1 MALRLQL
8 FVINSLIQRRL
19 LPVPGQLHPAN
30 REQGHHHR
38 ASSTTHHP
46 RREGSRPLP
55 YSQPPASYIRR
66 EALLDKVTPAISF
79 HRNPQAAKHLGYRP
93 STVHSCEN
101 IRCLAGHVHHEACTH
116 LQVGCATERPE

>member
-30 REQGHHHR
+30 RKQGHHHR

-55 YSQPPASYIRR
+55 YSQPPVSYVRC
-66 EALLDKVTPAISF
+66 EPLLDKVTTAISF
-79 HRNPQAAKHLGYRP
+79 HRNTQAAKQLGNQP
-93 STVHSCEN
+93 SKVQSCKN
-101 IRCLAGHVHHEACTH
+101 KRCLAGCEPRKASTY
-116 LQVGCATERPE
+116 LQQDCS